1 MTKTVAIVNQ
11 KGGVA
16 KTTTTINL
24 GACLAKLGKRVL
36 LVDCD
41 PQGNAGSGLG
51 VQRRDLQYCVYDL
64 LINDAPAEAV
74 LRHTATENLDI
85 MPATIRLAGAEAEL
99 VTAISREVKLR
110 RALKS
115 VADRYDYILIDCP
128 PSLGMLTVNALV
140 AADSLLIPLQCEFY
154 ALEGVSQLLSTY
166 ELVKK
171 NINSALFIEG
181 VLLTMYDG
189 RTNLSVEVAAEAR
202 KYFDNKVYQ
211 AVIPRSVRLSE
222 APSHGLPIIEYDPR
236 SKGAEQYMLLAQEFL
251 AHNGGAR

>member
-1 MTKTVAIVNQ
+1 M
-11 KGGVA
+11 
-16 KTTTTINL
+16 
-24 GACLAKLGKRVL
+24 
-36 LVDCD
+36 
-41 PQGNAGSGLG
+41 
-51 VQRRDLQYCVYDL
+51 
-64 LINDAPAEAV
+64 
-74 LRHTATENLDI
+74 
-85 MPATIRLAGAEAEL
+85 
-99 VTAISREVKLR
+99 
-110 RALKS
+110 
-115 VADRYDYILIDCP
+115 
-128 PSLGMLTVNALV
+128 
-140 AADSLLIPLQCEFY
+140 
-154 ALEGVSQLLSTY
+154 
-166 ELVKK
+166 KK